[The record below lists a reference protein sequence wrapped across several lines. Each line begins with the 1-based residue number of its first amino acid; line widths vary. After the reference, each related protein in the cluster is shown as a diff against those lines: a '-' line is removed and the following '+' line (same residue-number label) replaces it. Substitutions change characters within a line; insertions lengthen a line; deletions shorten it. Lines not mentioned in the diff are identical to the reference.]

1 MESQATTSFQPFAE
15 SKAKDIEL
23 HNYLAQ
29 WKNKHNRNKY
39 YRKEDFCYD
48 GLCTMQVPIIKIS
61 YIYLITNIMTDKV

>member
-29 WKNKHNRNKY
+29 WKNKHNRNKKAALLPG
-39 YRKEDFCYD
+39 RAALRLLTKH
-48 GLCTMQVPIIKIS
+48 S
-61 YIYLITNIMTDKV
+61 